1 MQTIRLLLVC
11 GLMGMT
17 GQTHAANAGEDN
29 ADALALARN
38 NTAFALDLF
47 GQVRGED
54 GNLFFSPYS
63 VSTALAMTAAGARG
77 ATAAEMRDALHFS
90 LDPERLPSAFQ
101 SLAARLEALEAADGI
116 ALRIANSL
124 WPQVDYPLLETY
136 VEQIRTAYGGAIQAV
151 DYVQAAE
158 AARQTINR
166 WVEARTED
174 RIKNLIPEGVLT
186 AMTRLVLVN
195 AIYFKGDWTQP
206 FDPDRTADAP
216 FRTLDGNR
224 VTVPMMAQQTDF
236 RYAEEGGVQ
245 AVELPYGDDE
255 ELAMLILLPAEPE
268 GLAALEAGL
277 TPEVLQAWT
286 GRLHSREVSV
296 FLPRF
301 KLTRTLTL
309 NRYLQA
315 LGIRL
320 AFQGGAADF
329 SGMDGQSGNLFIDS
343 VLHKA
348 FVEVNEEGT
357 EAAAATAA
365 VMRLTMVA
373 DPPPVFRADRPFL
386 FLIRDRA
393 TGSILFMGRLADPA
407 DGGD

>member
-1 MQTIRLLLVC
+1 MHMTRILVVC
-11 GLMGMT
+11 GLMVALVQSGT
-17 GQTHAANAGEDN
+17 AAADGEPD
-29 ADALALARN
+29 DARQLARD
-38 NTAFALDLF
+38 NTAFALDLY

-77 ATAAEMRDALHFS
+77 ATAAEMREALRFS
-90 LDPERLPSAFQ
+90 LDPERLPPAFQ

-136 VEQIRTAYGGAIQAV
+136 VEQIRTAYAGAIQAV

-158 AARQTINR
+158 AARETINR

-174 RIKNLIPEGVLT
+174 RIKNLIPGGVLN

-195 AIYFKGDWTQP
+195 AIYFKGDWTKP
-206 FDPDRTADAP
+206 FDPDGTVDAP

-236 RYAEEGGVQ
+236 RYAEEAGVQ
-245 AVELPYGDDE
+245 ALELPYGDDG
-255 ELAMLILLPAEPE
+255 ELAMLILLPAEPD
-268 GLAALEAGL
+268 GLAALEAEL
-277 TPEVLQAWT
+277 TPEVLNGWT
-286 GRLHSREVSV
+286 ARLRSREVSV

-301 KLTRTLTL
+301 KLTRSLTL

-357 EAAAATAA
+357 EAAAATAV
-365 VMRLTMVA
+365 VMRLTMVV

-386 FLIRDRA
+386 FLIRECA

-407 DGGD
+407 GGGD

>member
-1 MQTIRLLLVC
+1 MHVIRILIGF
-11 GLMGMT
+11 GLMVAIVQSGT
-17 GQTHAANAGEDN
+17 AAAAGEPG
-29 ADALALARN
+29 DAAQLARDT
-38 NTAFALDLF
+38 TAFALDLY

-77 ATAAEMRDALHFS
+77 ATATEMRDALRLS
-90 LDPERLPSAFQ
+90 LDPERLNPAFR
-101 SLAARLEALEAADGI
+101 SLAARLEALESEDEI

-124 WPQVDYPLLETY
+124 WPHVDYPLLESY
-136 VEQIRTAYGGAIQAV
+136 VELIRTAYGGAIESV
-151 DYVQAAE
+151 DYVQAAG
-158 AARQTINR
+158 AARETINR

-174 RIKNLIPEGVLT
+174 RIKNLIAEGVLT

-216 FRTLDGNR
+216 FRTADDNA
-224 VTVPMMAQQTDF
+224 VTVPMMAQQADF
-236 RYAEEGGVQ
+236 GYAEEAGVQ
-245 AVELPYGDDE
+245 ALELPYGEDCD
-255 ELAMLILLPAEPE
+255 LTMLILLPAEPE
-268 GLAALEAGL
+268 GLTALEAGL
-277 TPEVLQAWT
+277 TPEYLQAWID
-286 GRLHSREVSV
+286 RLRSREVSV

-301 KLTRTLTL
+301 TLTRSLTL
-309 NRYLQA
+309 NPFLQA

-320 AFQGGAADF
+320 AFQGGTADF
-329 SGMDGQSGNLFIDS
+329 SGMDGQPGNLFLDS

-386 FLIRDRA
+386 FLIRERA

-407 DGGD
+407 GGGD